1 MKKGTYNEKSNFA
14 KKLKEHKNILMLV
27 LVGCLF
33 LGAVYLNVSL
43 NQNKVNI
50 GNVNEMEMD
59 TNNSSDT
66 ESVENNG
73 EDYFET
79 FKKER
84 DELRERE
91 LTYLDEIISASTS
104 DDETLQDAK
113 THKMTLVQNM
123 EKEFAIEKTV
133 EAKGFNKAAV
143 TFNGGSVSVIV
154 DKESLSD
161 KDVAKILDV
170 VKSETGLEAKNIKI
184 IPSA

>member
-1 MKKGTYNEKSNFA
+1 MKKNSFNEKGNFVM
-14 KKLKEHKNILMLV
+14 KLKEHKSILMLV

-50 GNVNEMEMD
+50 GSVTEMEVD
-59 TNNSSDT
+59 TNNSS
-66 ESVENNG
+66 EAENI
-73 EDYFET
+73 EKSDDYFET

-113 THKMTLVQNM
+113 AHKMTLVQNM

-161 KDVAKILDV
+161 KDVAKILDI

-184 IPSA
+184 IPNT